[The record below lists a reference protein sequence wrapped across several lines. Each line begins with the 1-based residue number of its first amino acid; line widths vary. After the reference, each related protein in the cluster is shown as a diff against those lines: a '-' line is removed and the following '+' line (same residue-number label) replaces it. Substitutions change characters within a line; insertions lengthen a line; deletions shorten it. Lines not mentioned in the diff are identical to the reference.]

1 MSGMR
6 NETKLY
12 IAIQPHINLH
22 IKINIIV
29 TFWHN
34 ISKLFRS
41 LTSLY
46 LRLSSPSRVYIPAVT
61 FWRLQIVKTN
71 NFQRMNWTRR
81 ISVFAL
87 FHLIRSLHWRW
98 ERVSERD
105 AASRPQPSDYQLQVH
120 SSEMNRECPLVYF
133 LLCFSE
139 IWVNMLKKSCFYRVL
154 CWFDSTCWWL
164 SLLLCNVMQSFSKNL
179 QNFTFDGFQLSQDYS
194 IN

>member
-46 LRLSSPSRVYIPAVT
+46 LRLSSPSRVFIPAVT

-71 NFQRMNWTRR
+71 NFQRMIWTQ
-81 ISVFAL
+81 IFASFL
-87 FHLIRSLHWRW
+87 FNSFTSLTMGNKR
-98 ERVSERD
+98 ESERD

-120 SSEMNRECPLVYF
+120 SFEMNRECPLVYF
-133 LLCFSE
+133 LPCFSE
-139 IWVNMLKKSCFYRVL
+139 IWVNMLKNSCFYRVL

-164 SLLLCNVMQSFSKNL
+164 SLLLCNVMQTFSKNL
-179 QNFTFDGFQLSQDYS
+179 QNFTFDGFQLGRDYS

>member
-61 FWRLQIVKTN
+61 FWRLRIVKTN

-87 FHLIRSLHWRW
+87 FHLIRSLLWRW
-98 ERVSERD
+98 EAREWARETQHHGPSHLTINYKYTAPRWIVNARWSIFYC
-105 AASRPQPSDYQLQVH
+105 ASRRF
-120 SSEMNRECPLVYF
+120 E
-133 LLCFSE
+133 
-139 IWVNMLKKSCFYRVL
+139 W
-154 CWFDSTCWWL
+154 TCWK
-164 SLLLCNVMQSFSKNL
+164 SLVFIVFSADL
-179 QNFTFDGFQLSQDYS
+179 TLPADD
-194 IN
+194 